1 MSIANFPTLRIQLL
15 DKTTTKKGQK
25 DKRKKKGEKRA
36 REGEIGGG
44 RKMKR

>member
-15 DKTTTKKGQK
+15 DKTTEKGQK
-25 DKRKKKGEKRA
+25 DKRKKKGEKRE